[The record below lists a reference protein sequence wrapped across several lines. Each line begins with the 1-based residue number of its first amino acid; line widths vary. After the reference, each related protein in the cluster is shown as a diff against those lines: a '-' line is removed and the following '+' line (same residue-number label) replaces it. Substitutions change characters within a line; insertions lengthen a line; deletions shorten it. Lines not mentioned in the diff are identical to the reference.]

1 MIYIKFRKYDPC
13 VRMYWL
19 ALAWVYT
26 VPSSVAAGVMYQQ
39 PLCGLKVYLVWSV
52 PAVPGSPSS
61 AGLTLIQLVWLL
73 FSWYDP
79 YSVGLNLIQPV
90 WPLFSQSD
98 PYSLD
103 LTPIQLVWLH
113 RAPVGVEVHLVW
125 SVPAVPGSPY
135 LASLTP
141 DSASLTLIQP
151 VCPFSW
157 SDPLFSQSDLYSAD
171 PYSWSQS
178 DPYSADPYSAGLT
191 PIQLVWWVP
200 TAPVGVEGLLCTFS
214 ACSIWVPLFSALRER
229 NWLLTTS
236 QPWHFIRA
244 AETRERGKSFN
255 VEINWI

>member
-39 PLCGLKVYLVWSV
+39 PLCGLKVYWVWSV

-125 SVPAVPGSPY
+125 SVPAVPESPY

-157 SDPLFSQSDLYSAD
+157 SDPLFSQSD
-171 PYSWSQS
+171 PWFSWS
-178 DPYSADPYSAGLT
+178 DPYSAGPAL
-191 PIQLVWWVP
+191 QLVW
-200 TAPVGVEGLLCTFS
+200 
-214 ACSIWVPLFSALRER
+214 PL
-229 NWLLTTS
+229 
-236 QPWHFIRA
+236 I
-244 AETRERGKSFN
+244 
-255 VEINWI
+255 